1 MSDSRQGS
9 VCLVIG
15 AGDGLGAAIA
25 RAFARE
31 GLRVCVTRR
40 PRIKR
45 RSKGWLRRSARREA
59 RLTPSDSTRAS
70 KAMSR
75 R

>member
-1 MSDSRQGS
+1 MSESGQGS

-40 PRIKR
+40 PRHQEAI
-45 RSKGWLRRSARREA
+45 REA
-59 RLTPSDSTRAS
+59 G
-70 KAMSR
+70 
-75 R
+75 